1 MYTTF
6 INVFSFLYLEFSSIL
21 IGSEIPNLRRWP
33 HGPDKIAF
41 PVRALPFTYVG
52 GLATCHV
59 RPRTWSQFSKQ
70 KRFAFG
76 AASPSLGSGS
86 SSSNTTTTFAAI
98 RRRAKPSQIQ
108 FDSNA
113 IPFHVIIFCFC
124 LYFLAFVVVVFFFGI
139 LECTDHVRGFQVPRR
154 FSWIRISIFLKIN
167 K

>member
-33 HGPDKIAF
+33 HGPDKIVF
-41 PVRALPFTYVG
+41 LVRALPFTYVG

-86 SSSNTTTTFAAI
+86 SNTTTTFAAI

-124 LYFLAFVVVVFFFGI
+124 LYFLAFVFVFCFFLAYWSAPIMFVVFRCREDLAGFEFRFF
-139 LECTDHVRGFQVPRR
+139 
-154 FSWIRISIFLKIN
+154 
-167 K
+167 

>member
-21 IGSEIPNLRRWP
+21 IGSEIPSLRRWP
-33 HGPDKIAF
+33 HRPDKIAF

-52 GLATCHV
+52 RLATCHV

-76 AASPSLGSGS
+76 AASPSLGSG
-86 SSSNTTTTFAAI
+86 SSNTTTTFAAI

-124 LYFLAFVVVVFFFGI
+124 LYFLAFVFVFCFFLAYWSAPIMFVVFRCREDLAGFEFRFF
-139 LECTDHVRGFQVPRR
+139 
-154 FSWIRISIFLKIN
+154 
-167 K
+167 